1 MIIADSQWCWPR
13 LRINKKLTL
22 FGPWQY
28 KDLADLGGP
37 GSSGLQVAYLLY
49 WDRWNWEQRHLVYFF
64 CVTPSQQFVCYLLRV
79 IFGMYRPQ
87 NTRMKHGM
95 AATNKHFYGQRF
107 QIGTK
112 LLFFAPAIIRPT
124 CSRCLNKNPLMFH
137 SDHSEKSKKREKRVI
152 QIRVVSE
159 FTTTTRLVGWKI
171 EVPST
176 WVQLQWIGREK
187 WFDHGNIIT
196 LEHGC

>member
-1 MIIADSQWCWPR
+1 MKC
-13 LRINKKLTL
+13 TL
-22 FGPWQY
+22 LHDFE
-28 KDLADLGGP
+28 
-37 GSSGLQVAYLLY
+37 VAYLLY

-87 NTRMKHGM
+87 NTPMKHVR
-95 AATNKHFYGQRF
+95 AATNKHFYGRRF

-137 SDHSEKSKKREKRVI
+137 SDHSEKKQEKRETSDPSNSCLRNSQRQLDWSV
-152 QIRVVSE
+152 
-159 FTTTTRLVGWKI
+159 WKI

-176 WVQLQWIGREK
+176 WVQLQLIGREK
-187 WFDHGNIIT
+187 WFEHGNIIT
-196 LEHGC
+196 LEHGY